1 MASAASTVATVSIMS
16 KINRPSFEKKLIEII
31 GLDVFDSTAD
41 RDTITQM
48 DYQIPPWQRFPG
60 WTDMKKEMLV
70 DSIINNLPM
79 SAIMLT
85 EHCAPGN
92 PDEGIDPYVYKYIQD
107 GQTRLSILQE
117 FLKDQFTWNG
127 QKYSELLTDDNN
139 SFNGYLVRCELIQK
153 KPGVKIAE
161 FDEIVAIIFERI
173 NSGKPLTASEKFHA
187 RKTTSV
193 IQFIMELKEEV
204 EFRANFTKFI
214 GSIGEGKTRKLL
226 ADVVGVVLAIVLN
239 DPARLTGSYD
249 RNCQFVGGSKK
260 VTMTMPLAERVR
272 KFFRYYFDILNEVFR
287 DVKRIRNK
295 HYGKIGG
302 PISLVVFDWL
312 NANGEMLDTHARVW
326 RHYFT
331 NHYAN
336 PKEYEGRVFKELSKG
351 ALRNNTP
358 AYISLKVK
366 CVFAA
371 KALAEQSAEQQQQE
385 NMDDDDETADV
396 AAGERSDNENSDDE
410 EFDDAE

>member
-1 MASAASTVATVSIMS
+1 MASTASTIATALIMS
-16 KINRPSFEKKLIEII
+16 KINRPSFEKKLSEII

-41 RDTITQM
+41 RDTVTQM
-48 DYQIPPWQRFPG
+48 DYQIPPWQRFPS
-60 WTDMKKEMLV
+60 WTDHKKEMLV

-85 EHCAPGN
+85 EHCATGN
-92 PDEGIDPYVYKYIQD
+92 PAEGIDPYVYKYIQD

-127 QKYSELLTDDNN
+127 IKYSELSTDLQN
-139 SFNGYLVRCELIQK
+139 SFDGYLVRCELIQK
-153 KPGVKIAE
+153 KPGVKVAE

-193 IQFIMELKEEV
+193 IQFIMILKEEV

-226 ADVVGVVLAIVLN
+226 ADMVGIVLAIVLD

-249 RNCQFVGGSKK
+249 RNCQFVGGCKK
-260 VTMTMPLAERVR
+260 VTMTVPLAERVR
-272 KFFRYYFDILNEVFR
+272 QFFRYYFDILNQAFK
-287 DVKRIRNK
+287 DIKRIKTK

-302 PISLVVFDWL
+302 PISLVVFDWM
-312 NANGEMLDTHARVW
+312 NSNGEIIPSHTNVW
-326 RHYFT
+326 FDYFI

-358 AYISLKVK
+358 AYIALKVK
-366 CVFAA
+366 CVFAEKGMA
-371 KALAEQSAEQQQQE
+371 AESEQQE
-385 NMDDDDETADV
+385 NSGDDSGDED
-396 AAGERSDNENSDDE
+396 
-410 EFDDAE
+410 EFDEAEE